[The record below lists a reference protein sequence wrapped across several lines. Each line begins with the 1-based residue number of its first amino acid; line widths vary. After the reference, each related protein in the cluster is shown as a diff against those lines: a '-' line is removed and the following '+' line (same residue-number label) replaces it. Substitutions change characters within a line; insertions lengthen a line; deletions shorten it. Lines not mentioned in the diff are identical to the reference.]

1 MTPRLLALLLP
12 FWFATVATS
21 ASVRADVLAAAL
33 STPMVSITS
42 NFAGTDVTVFGSIA
56 PDRGK
61 APPPK
66 GYDVVVVLEGP
77 KRAMLARR
85 KERVFGIWIN
95 RSGRFYPDVP
105 TFHAVASTLPVSM
118 VARPDEALHQHLALA
133 DLRFGGKSEGAD
145 IAAADF
151 HEAVIRLQK
160 QRGVYAE
167 YPTSI
172 AFLGEQ
178 LFATTI
184 PIPAEVPVGQYEA
197 RVYAY
202 ADRTPVA
209 SKVIDLLV
217 VKSGFEQQVADLA
230 TKWPVVYGLISVFI
244 ALFTGWLGGVLFR
257 RD

>member
-1 MTPRLLALLLP
+1 MRHRFALLVSSCIAA
-12 FWFATVATS
+12 FATTSPVA
-21 ASVRADVLAAAL
+21 AEVLAAAL

-61 APPPK
+61 AAPPH

-85 KERVFGIWIN
+85 KERVLGIWIN

-105 TFHAVASTLPVSM
+105 TFHAVASTLPVNT
-118 VARPDEALHQHLALA
+118 VTRPDEALHQHLALA

-145 IAAADF
+145 VAAADF

-160 QRGVYAE
+160 QRGVYTE
-167 YPTSI
+167 YPTSV
-172 AFLGEQ
+172 AFLGDH

-197 RVYAY
+197 RIYAY
-202 ADRTPVA
+202 ADQRPVA
-209 SKVIDLLV
+209 SKVVDLLV

-230 TKWPVVYGLISVFI
+230 TQWPVVYGLISVFI
-244 ALFTGWLGGVLFR
+244 AVFTGWLGGVLFR